1 MKNILVTGGLGILGI
16 SLVKLL
22 AKKKEREIIV
32 LDKCKYNFLKKELPK
47 HVKIIKGNFNNIRT
61 IKNLIEKNNI
71 NCIFHLG
78 AITQINDSYKNPY
91 NTFKTNLFATI
102 KILEFLRNTNK
113 QISLIY
119 ASSDK
124 AYGEMTLSKY
134 SENHKLQGIFP
145 YDVSKSTSDLI
156 CQSYSKSYGLKIGII
171 RSGNIYGPCDLNFQR
186 LIPDLIIK
194 GLNKKKFLFR
204 SNGKAKRDYIYV
216 DDVAKG
222 YIKLMIKMTFSK
234 KNLFIYNIGSKF
246 EYKNIDVFKIAAKE
260 NKLNFRKY
268 IKYVKDRPFND
279 YRYSLNFNKIKKI
292 GWKPTTKIEDKIYE
306 INSWYKKNINRFK
319 KR

>member
-171 RSGNIYGPCDLNFQR
+171 RSGNIYGPCDLNFHR

-234 KNLFIYNIGSKF
+234 KNLFIYNIGSKNNF
-246 EYKNIDVFKIAAKE
+246 SALQVLEKI
-260 NKLNFRKY
+260 NSKLNIGKNFSIESNSKIE
-268 IKYVKDRPFND
+268 IKDQN
-279 YRYSLNFNKIKKI
+279 LNFNKIKKDLN
-292 GWKPTTKIEDKIYE
+292 WNEKISFDNGLNKTIKWYINNFKYFKI
-306 INSWYKKNINRFK
+306 
-319 KR
+319 

>member
-22 AKKKEREIIV
+22 AKEKEREIIV

-47 HVKIIKGNFNNIRT
+47 HVKIIKSNFNNIKI
-61 IKNLIEKNNI
+61 IKDLIEKNNI

-91 NTFKTNLFATI
+91 NTLKTNLFSTI

-124 AYGEMTLSKY
+124 AYGEMTLNKY
-134 SENHKLQGIFP
+134 SEDHKLQGIFP

-194 GLNKKKFLFR
+194 GLKKKKFLFR
-204 SNGKAKRDYIYV
+204 SNGKVKRDYIYV

-222 YIKLMIKMTFSK
+222 YIKLMIKMGLSK
-234 KNLFIYNIGSKF
+234 QKLFIYNIGSKNNF
-246 EYKNIDVFKIAAKE
+246 SALKVLEKISSKLKIGKNFSIENNSKIE
-260 NKLNFRKY
+260 
-268 IKYVKDRPFND
+268 IKNQN
-279 YRYSLNFNKIKKI
+279 LNFNKIKKDLN
-292 GWKPTTKIEDKIYE
+292 WNEKISFDNGLNKTIQWY
-306 INSWYKKNINRFK
+306 INNLKYLKF
-319 KR
+319 